1 MPLNSLISPIAH
13 AAHVLIIGGAI
24 IGLSTAWTLLKSG
37 NKVTVL
43 AEEYATLDPPACGLS
58 SDVTPLEISKPRA
71 MGSYHLYRHMAADP
85 VLANRYSVKM
95 CETVFFFDKHVKE
108 EAEQQRKIREID
120 RNKALVNIQK
130 LVVAKG
136 ATHVLGKVE
145 QELRNEYDA
154 KVIVNPTDL
163 RKKILANDESVY
175 PLRGAIEKALV
186 VSAVPSDKRSDFAQL
201 LTLVRKFVF
210 IVSRTNGILYV
221 GGFSES
227 NATSFFLEDHPNVL
241 KMARDA
247 ETFCCPDLDM
257 ERRDSAS
264 SLAHGLVARILLRA
278 GNECAGEYALE
289 GLSAE
294 LMGEA
299 APSVA
304 SHAQVHDLQERRA
317 LEARA

>member
-1 MPLNSLISPIAH
+1 MS
-13 AAHVLIIGGAI
+13 
-24 IGLSTAWTLLKSG
+24 
-37 NKVTVL
+37 
-43 AEEYATLDPPACGLS
+43 
-58 SDVTPLEISKPRA
+58 
-71 MGSYHLYRHMAADP
+71 
-85 VLANRYSVKM
+85 
-95 CETVFFFDKHVKE
+95 ETVFFFDKHVKE

-120 RNKALVNIQK
+120 RSGVAGFRHDTKALVTIQK

-175 PLRGAIEKALV
+175 PLRGAVLRTPTTAIDA
-186 VSAVPSDKRSDFAQL
+186 KRSKRRWSFAQL

-264 SLAHGLVARILLRA
+264 SLA
-278 GNECAGEYALE
+278 
-289 GLSAE
+289 
-294 LMGEA
+294 
-299 APSVA
+299 
-304 SHAQVHDLQERRA
+304 Q
-317 LEARA
+317 